1 MRGYPLRER
10 ADIERWIGFVA
21 GGSVRGAL
29 FDLGPY
35 PALVAGDGVV
45 RGEVYACLDPVR
57 LLPRIDALEHY
68 DPQRPRGGEY
78 RREEMTARLDD
89 GRRLPVWAYVYN
101 RPLGTA
107 APVAGGDYR
116 RARSGAVG

>member
-1 MRGYPLRER
+1 MRGYPLREH
-10 ADIERWIGFVA
+10 ADIEPWIGFVA

-35 PALVAGDGVV
+35 PALVAGDGAV
-45 RGEVYACLDPVR
+45 RGEVYACLDPAR

-68 DPQRPRGGEY
+68 DPRRPRGGEY
-78 RREEMTARLDD
+78 RREEMAARLDD

-101 RPLGTA
+101 RPLGRA
-107 APVAGGDYR
+107 ARVAGGDYR
-116 RARSGAVG
+116 RARSGGAG